1 MSSGQLMLVI
11 AAPASWKSFTPL
23 PSWSSPVVPEAPE
36 TLPFEFM
43 VGFTSP
49 YTPSLFGS
57 LSVEVP

>member
-1 MSSGQLMLVI
+1 MLVI